1 MRLVLYRG
9 KWAASWREG
18 GRTKRM
24 SLGTSDRGEAER
36 ALADLEKTPSAD
48 TVKGVLDAY
57 IADKQEK
64 AGIAGI
70 RDAEKSLTRH
80 LGYLRPDQ
88 VDRATCRDYAA
99 KRDKVS
105 VGTRIKELSVLRA
118 ALRWA
123 GFRPQMWIPPAPP
136 ARAVW
141 ITKEQ
146 FERLLNAA
154 KEIEQA
160 KHLETFLYLAWY
172 TAARKSAI
180 LGLEWSQVDFANK
193 RINLGA
199 GTGNKQRAVVPLS
212 NDLEAHLKS
221 IDHAERAVT
230 VVAYAGRRVRSI
242 RKGFEAAR
250 VLAGLSAT
258 TAHDLRRSAAR
269 HLVEQG
275 APLQAIAQLLGHTNV
290 ATTYKVYAR
299 FSPEYLKGVVDKL

>member
-146 FERLLNAA
+146 FERLLDAA
-154 KEIEQA
+154 PLPHIKA
-160 KHLETFLYLAWY
+160 FLTLAWY
-172 TAARKSAI
+172 TAARRGAI
-180 LGLEWSQVDFANK
+180 LGLRWDDVDLPGR
-193 RINLGA
+193 RIDFG
-199 GTGNKQRAVVPLS
+199 GGRGNKGRAVARIPDKLLS
-212 NDLEAHLKS
+212 WLEQAHRDATS
-221 IDHAERAVT
+221 QF
-230 VVAYAGRRVRSI
+230 VVEWGGRRVASI
-242 RKGFEAAR
+242 RKGFAATA
-250 VLAGLSAT
+250 VAAGLDGIRP
-258 TAHDLRRSAAR
+258 HDIRRSAAR

-275 APLQAIAQLLGHTNV
+275 EPLNAIAQLLGHTNV
-290 ATTYKVYAR
+290 ATTYKVYAK
-299 FSPEYLKGVVDKL
+299 FGPDYMKGVVDKL